1 MKRVLVGVD
10 GSPESKKAAEAG
22 VRLAAAMGSGVEFAH
37 VVPEIANFAP
47 ESLYAFTAT
56 PSRSERARLML
67 HDLTQSFPTSGPP
80 VEVSLLEGRPAEK
93 LAEEATRRPDIW
105 LVVVG
110 HRGRGAVERA
120 LLGSV
125 ADRLAQIC
133 PKPLLVVR

>member
-10 GSPESKKAAEAG
+10 GSPESKKAAEAAF
-22 VRLAAAMGSGVEFAH
+22 RIAAAMGSGVEFAH
-37 VVPEIANFAP
+37 VVPEIADFGPNG
-47 ESLYAFTAT
+47 LYAFTAT

-67 HDLTQSFPTSGPP
+67 HGLAQSFPSASPP
-80 VEVSLLEGRPAEK
+80 VETSLLEGRPAEK
-93 LAEEATRRPDIW
+93 LAEEAQRQDVW

-110 HRGRGAVERA
+110 HRGRGAIERA

-133 PKPLLVVR
+133 PKPLLVAR